1 MQVQSVRVPLLSLL
15 AFLLG
20 ASAFGR
26 PPLEG
31 ERNDEHGNIHWK
43 STAESQVQD
52 SETLWTYDR
61 FVENRDTERKCHV
74 NWKPAKWS
82 GTIDPSNIYCVGHAT
97 TDMPPDRQE
106 GLILYNGKHGTGEGP
121 PAAAPVWDPTET
133 KAKNE
138 LERNRGAD
146 ASSASASPE
155 TRVRSERSIDAT
167 ALIAF
172 DVSDVSY
179 RGEIKASSRLITL
192 STRSNEDMYQLSY
205 RVTLSRD
212 LPKMVSSLRWDSV
225 ESIEWYQHVGIE
237 AVQAGKYLKFDA
249 KNSFTATLTTSN
261 RPVFRS
267 QSIRFLDSGGR
278 LLAEVWLPA
287 FASPK

>member
-1 MQVQSVRVPLLSLL
+1 MQVQCVRAPLLSLL
-15 AFLLG
+15 AFFLG

-61 FVENRDTERKCHV
+61 FVENRDIERKCHV

-82 GTIDPSNIYCVGHAT
+82 GTIDPSKIYCVGHAT

-106 GLILYNGKHGTGEGP
+106 GVILYNGKHGTGEGP

-133 KAKNE
+133 KVKG
-138 LERNRGAD
+138 ERLIERSR
-146 ASSASASPE
+146 ASSVAESPE
-155 TRVRSERSIDAT
+155 SKVIGRSIEAT

-172 DVSDVSY
+172 DVNDVSY
-179 RGEIKASSRLITL
+179 RSEIRASSRLITL
-192 STRSNEDMYQLSY
+192 IPQPNKDLYQLSY
-205 RVTLSRD
+205 RVTLSRN
-212 LPKMVSSLRWDSV
+212 LPKMVLSLRWDSV
-225 ESIEWYQHVGIE
+225 ESIEWNKLVGIE
-237 AVQAGKYLKFDA
+237 AVQAGKYLEFDA

-278 LLAEVWLPA
+278 LLAEAWLPA